1 MTYSAPAPASA
12 ATTVN
17 RDEPKSFITH
27 AFPAPSDTSSNGVLP
42 TSDPSVAYASI
53 VASSATTLLKCP
65 ALSHNCATDAHHHH
79 HLFLPHHSA
88 HGTLSNDNSTNEEG
102 SDGALSNI
110 DALSDTTDTTFSQ
123 EEYPNSSIAS
133 PEKDFASSRTSPPLV
148 PVLPLFLST
157 HPMLTTAMAMVEP
170 SLVGSIPITLPWN
183 QEDNLSVQM
192 LQLFEVRLLFS
203 FIFGPDCRGYFLPKL
218 SGLAFWF
225 SLPCIQLY
233 FSGFQSSSPFFP
245 PPKATNVAENLW
257 PKSSTFS
264 TPNGLA
270 MISKCICLGTS
281 SENNL
286 GTSNSDVDICVT
298 TPWTGLRNVYTLAKG
313 LKKHGMQKVYC
324 VPRAK
329 VPIVKME
336 DPSLDLACDI
346 NVNNTLAL
354 QNTRMIKTYV
364 EIDPRVRPLAMII
377 KHWARQRVLNDAANG
392 GTLSTYTWTC
402 MIINFLQM
410 REPPILPTL
419 HQIPHDPHPDN
430 IVINGLDS
438 SFFDDV
444 EALQGYGER
453 NKESLGGLL
462 FAFFRRYAIEF
473 DYEHH
478 VVSVRQGRYLT
489 KEEKG
494 WDQGRLYRLLCVEEP
509 FNVSRNLGNSA
520 DDVSVHGLQQE
531 FKRALDILAGQC
543 DLDLVCQQY
552 VFPNYLRNNYEDGN
566 RGYQYYYQHSKAITQ
581 GHNHGGYHYHYNN
594 TKKKTCASSDAESCT
609 SSFSSP
615 LLGPSQQYDN
625 MPPQPLPS
633 LSHPVRRNDNNP
645 YGANNYYYSNANAN
659 TEQGTKYYP
668 APTASKSSG
677 YHIKRA
683 NGFQNRE
690 DGSNGHDYNRRQGG
704 NSNNGNVR
712 GGNPQSSQSTPIAY
726 HNRRRESRDH
736 AAAAGAQQQQNY
748 DGDEESSGTTY
759 RKNGGG
765 HHGRRKGQ
773 HEEDKAGRRGRETAG
788 VEQSKEQ
795 GRKIGYANAAKKEKD
810 GNVAVASVPV
820 NTSTSNAAT
829 VTPPTPID
837 TAPRKATMAEV
848 VKGLRKATGEVITP
862 NSSTAAGTR

>member
-79 HLFLPHHSA
+79 HLFLSHHSA

-157 HPMLTTAMAMVEP
+157 HPMLTTAMAMAMVEP

-192 LQLFEVRLLFS
+192 LQLFESLLPTAESHERRREFVAK
-203 FIFGPDCRGYFLPKL
+203 IEHILNIEWPGHDIKVHLFG
-218 SGLAFWF
+218 
-225 SLPCIQLY
+225 
-233 FSGFQSSSPFFP
+233 
-245 PPKATNVAENLW
+245 
-257 PKSSTFS
+257 
-264 TPNGLA
+264 
-270 MISKCICLGTS
+270 S

-313 LKKHGMQKVYC
+313 LKKQGLLRPEGEGADREDGGSELMDKEFISGGLWLSVHPRTFELIVYHISAL
-324 VPRAK
+324 PQ
-329 VPIVKME
+329 
-336 DPSLDLACDI
+336 PSSTFSFPKLDLACDI

-594 TKKKTCASSDAESCT
+594 TKKKTYASSDAESCT

-748 DGDEESSGTTY
+748 DGDEESSGPTY